1 MPEMPREC
9 PGIMPSRDAQTQCS
23 HYPTTACLFGW
34 RPNDLVVSEFLNVG
48 RRRRGGTVPVCRG
61 TVPVTLASM
70 MASAGSATTSIFAAS
85 LAARI
90 STRTVTMMMRPF
102 LSVGFVPHRGR
113 ASILFVVFWPRGG
126 WGCSVRNG
134 GRCFILWRMIVILHW
149 TTASIGLLWWHSVLK
164 IEK

>member
-1 MPEMPREC
+1 MGREFPGMPEMPRER

-48 RRRRGGTVPVCRG
+48 RRRRRGGTVPVCRG

-70 MASAGSATTSIFAAS
+70 MASAGSAATSIFAAS

-102 LSVGFVPHRGR
+102 LSVGFVSSHR
-113 ASILFVVFWPRGG
+113 ALFVVFWPLWPRRGCC
-126 WGCSVRNG
+126 CSG
-134 GRCFILWRMIVILHW
+134 
-149 TTASIGLLWWHSVLK
+149 S
-164 IEK
+164 